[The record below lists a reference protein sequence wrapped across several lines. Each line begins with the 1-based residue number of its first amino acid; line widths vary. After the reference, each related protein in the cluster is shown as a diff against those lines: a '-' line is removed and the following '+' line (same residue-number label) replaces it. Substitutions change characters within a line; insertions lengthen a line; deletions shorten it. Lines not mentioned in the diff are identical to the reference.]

1 MLRGNRPTIHDV
13 AREAGVS
20 YQTVSRVLNNSPAV
34 APATRQRILHVMK
47 KMGYQR
53 NVAAQML
60 NTNRSFTIQVINL
73 GGKFPFETPLPE
85 AASKAG
91 YTAIYA
97 ECTDDTFAKTLDMA
111 AARMVDGIFLYAPK
125 LQIDDQTLLELCHG
139 IPVVRRDYAPGSKI
153 TWVGYDQV
161 RATELAVQHL
171 LDLGH
176 RQIAEVT
183 GLLEAIN
190 PRVRHET
197 CQKILKQHGLE
208 LVASVAGDYF
218 SHERAVKSGYDG
230 TRQLIAS
237 GMSFTAVIVGN
248 DQMAIGALAALHE
261 HGLRVPDDVSVV
273 GFDNSYFSRFLIP
286 PLTTVAFNFD
296 LQSRLTFQF
305 LFEQIENPA
314 TEPHQHVLLPELI
327 VRESTRRLE

>member
-1 MLRGNRPTIHDV
+1 LKENRPTIHDV

-20 YQTVSRVLNNSPAV
+20 YQTVSRVLNESPSV
-34 APATRQRILHVMK
+34 APATRQRVLQIMK
-47 KMGYQR
+47 KMGYRR

-60 NTNRSFTIQVINL
+60 NTNRSYTIQIINL
-73 GGKFPFETPLPE
+73 GGKFPFGVPLPE

-91 YTAIYA
+91 YSAIYA
-97 ECTDDTFAKTLDMA
+97 ECTDDTFAQTLDMA

-125 LQIDDQTLLELCHG
+125 RIIDDKELLDMCHG
-139 IPVVRRDYAPGSKI
+139 IPIVRRDYALGSKI

-161 RATELAVQHL
+161 RAAELVVQHL

-190 PRVRHET
+190 PRFRHET
-197 CQKILKQHGLE
+197 LERMLLSRGLMP
-208 LVASVAGDYF
+208 AGCVAGDYF
-218 SHERAVKSGYDG
+218 SHDHAVASGYEG
-230 TRQLIAS
+230 MCQLIES
-237 GMSFTAVIVGN
+237 GQPFTAAVMGN

-261 HGLRVPDDVSVV
+261 HGLRVPEDVSVV

-286 PLTTVAFNFD
+286 PLTTVAFNFN
-296 LQSRLTFQF
+296 LQSRLAFQF
-305 LFEQIENPA
+305 LFELIENPD
-314 TEPHQHVLLPELI
+314 TPPHQHVLLPELVI
-327 VRESTRRLE
+327 RQSTRSLTS

>member
-1 MLRGNRPTIHDV
+1 LKENRPTIHDV

-20 YQTVSRVLNNSPAV
+20 YQTVSRVLNESPSV
-34 APATRQRILHVMK
+34 APATRQRVLQIMK
-47 KMGYQR
+47 KMGYRR

-60 NTNRSFTIQVINL
+60 NTNRSYTIQIINL
-73 GGKFPFETPLPE
+73 GGKFPFGVPLPE

-91 YTAIYA
+91 YSAIYA
-97 ECTDDTFAKTLDMA
+97 ECTDDTFAQTLDMA

-125 LQIDDQTLLELCHG
+125 RIIDDKELLDMCHG
-139 IPVVRRDYAPGSKI
+139 IPIVRRDYALGSKI

-161 RATELAVQHL
+161 RAAELVVQHL

-190 PRVRHET
+190 PRFRHET
-197 CQKILKQHGLE
+197 LERMLLSRGLMP
-208 LVASVAGDYF
+208 AGCAAGDYF
-218 SHERAVKSGYDG
+218 SHDHAVASGYEG
-230 TRQLIAS
+230 MCQLIES
-237 GMSFTAVIVGN
+237 GQPFTAAVMGN

-261 HGLRVPDDVSVV
+261 HGLRVPEDVSVV

-286 PLTTVAFNFD
+286 PLTTVAFNFN
-296 LQSRLTFQF
+296 LQSRLAFQF
-305 LFEQIENPA
+305 LFELIENPD
-314 TEPHQHVLLPELI
+314 TPPHQHVLLPELVI
-327 VRESTRRLE
+327 RQSTRSLTS